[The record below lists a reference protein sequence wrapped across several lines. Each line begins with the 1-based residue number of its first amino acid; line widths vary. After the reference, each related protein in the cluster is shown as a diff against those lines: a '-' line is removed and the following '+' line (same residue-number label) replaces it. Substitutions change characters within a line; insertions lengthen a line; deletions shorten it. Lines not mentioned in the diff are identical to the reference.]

1 MLFVPGEFGE
11 ETFYMCFKVW
21 LSMFIN
27 TVFSRH
33 RRLGAEAKRGRLSGI
48 IIHIDKVMSERH
60 LTL

>member
-1 MLFVPGEFGE
+1 
-11 ETFYMCFKVW
+11 MCFKVW